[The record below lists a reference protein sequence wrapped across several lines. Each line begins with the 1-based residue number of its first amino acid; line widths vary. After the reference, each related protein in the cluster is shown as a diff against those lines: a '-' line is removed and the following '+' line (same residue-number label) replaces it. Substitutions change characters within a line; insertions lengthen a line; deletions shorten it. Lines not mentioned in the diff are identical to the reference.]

1 MNGGK
6 TDDDSGIG
14 RDNNNNNNN
23 LFQYC
28 HMKNFTYN
36 SSSHYILLR
45 ESVILY
51 LY

>member
-1 MNGGK
+1 VNGGIK
-6 TDDDSGIG
+6 DDDSGSG
-14 RDNNNNNNN
+14 RDNNNN
-23 LFQYC
+23 LLQYC

-36 SSSHYILLR
+36 SSNHYILLR